1 MTRKSPLSDHAR
13 GILAAA
19 RARPVLRQDVNPG
32 VAAKLI
38 REGLVGIIRRPSPYP
53 SRKGELVDW
62 ITAEPTPT
70 DPTRPPDAQRSA
82 FVPIG
87 SKVGRPSLLIIDD
100 DEGDEAPD
108 PDQARP
114 DRAGGPEGG
123 RGG

>member
-1 MTRKSPLSDHAR
+1 MNLSPAALAVLEELRRGPIPRDAIEPMMRKKLSR
-13 GILAAA
+13 L
-19 RARPVLRQDVNPG
+19 
-32 VAAKLI
+32 
-38 REGLVGIIRRPSPYP
+38 GLVGSFSRPIPGGN
-53 SRKGELVDW
+53 GEPVQW
-62 ITAEPTPT
+62 MTAEVWPT
-70 DPTRPPDAQRSA
+70 DPTRPPDSQRSA

-87 SKVGRPSLLIIDD
+87 SKVGRSSLLIIDD